1 MIARLTRTARKLRG
15 RAPAELRERGAQALA
30 AWRERTGLA
39 AREIAVDD
47 RAFARRLA
55 AGAPRDPAALLAAFR
70 GRAPRFAPGLD
81 DPTATV
87 AALAAWCPADRADAL
102 ARADGALAGRFDLL
116 GYQGLS
122 YGDPVDWQRDPV
134 HDRRASAEAH
144 WSRVPYLDAA
154 AVGDHKVTWEVNRQ
168 QYLVALGQ
176 AWHYTGD
183 DRYARG
189 FAGHVTAW
197 MDANPPKRGINW
209 ASSLEVAFRAMSW
222 VWALHLFR
230 GADALTPAL
239 YARMVNHLHVHA
251 RHLERY
257 LSTYFSPNTHL
268 TGEALGLVHVGAFL
282 TELAGA
288 ARWRRRGLAVLA
300 EWLPRQVRADGGY
313 FEQATQ
319 YHRYTAEFAL
329 HLLVLD
335 GRHGWGL
342 GPALRPVVDRLFD
355 YLATVTRPDGTIPLI
370 GDDDGGRL
378 VWLDGRPP
386 DDVRGVLAQGAV
398 VLDRPALAH
407 AAGDRAAALPSALW
421 LLGPDAAPRLEA
433 LGAAPGPA
441 PGSRAFP
448 DTGVYVMRG
457 GGPGALHA
465 VVDCGPHGVMNF
477 GHAHADLLSV
487 TASAG
492 GRHLLVDSGTYSYP
506 GPERNAFRGAG
517 AHNVLLVD
525 GHGSSEPAAGAF
537 QWARVAHGRVL
548 AWDAGDDYAF
558 FDGDARRLSRTCRPV
573 SHRRA
578 VLFLAASGGWCATAS
593 TRGGEHTVRLHWH
606 LAPGLRRDG
615 REGRRGAVVVDGDGR
630 PALEVSAVSAGGGH
644 ALAVEPS
651 WFSPSLRRAG
661 ARRAPRGRGARDGAA
676 GARDVLLVPA
686 APGLQARDAG
696 RAGAAR
702 SASVPAV
709 GRGPRALAVLQA
721 ARGGVIL
728 ASGVR
733 A

>member
-558 FDGDARRLSRTCRPV
+558 FEGTHDGFAHLPDPV

-578 VLFLAASGGWCATAS
+578 VLFLPGVGWVVRDYIEA
-593 TRGGEHTVRLHWH
+593 RGEHTVRLHWH
-606 LAPGLRRDG
+606 LAPGLAPSPAA
-615 REGRRGAVVVDGDGR
+615 EAPATLAVDAGGR
-630 PALEVSAVSAGGGH
+630 PALAVAATRAGRGV
-644 ALAVEPS
+644 ALVAEPS
-651 WFSPSLRRAG
+651 WVSPRYG
-661 ARRAPRGRGARDGAA
+661 ARVPATRLVAEARAA
-676 GARDVLLVPA
+676 GPQELVTYLLVPT
-686 APGLQARDAG
+686 APGSVPAMPDGRARALCERFLPSDAG
-696 RAGAAR
+696 RGL
-702 SASVPAV
+702 S
-709 GRGPRALAVLQA
+709 AVLQA